1 LLSREHIFSYELD
14 SERGKGR
21 PKRALLE
28 LTDKLAEIVEPEEI
42 IEKESVDLKELE
54 NEVFAKSTKTPSEIN
69 FEDSDW
75 FREFQNF
82 TETRK
87 TVLHKI
93 ATEGVTSL
101 TPEEK
106 AWYRQYLKSV
116 KLLER
121 KKHKKLVKINVD
133 LLKQYFE
140 EQLKDTCPPTSV
152 FYPGEYWQT
161 LGE

>member
-1 LLSREHIFSYELD
+1 LLSREHIFSNELD

-121 KKHKKLVKINVD
+121 KKHKKLVKINAD